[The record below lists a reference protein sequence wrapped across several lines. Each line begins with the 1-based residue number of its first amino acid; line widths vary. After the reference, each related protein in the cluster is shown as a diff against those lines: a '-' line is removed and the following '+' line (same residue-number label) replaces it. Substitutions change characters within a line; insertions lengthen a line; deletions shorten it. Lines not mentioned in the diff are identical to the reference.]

1 MENENPSI
9 GTRTEH
15 TVNYIDRTR
24 LSAKCETQPASSRN
38 ILQEMQDSRPHLH
51 EKLEKEVSKV
61 WKPSKLLQGDGR
73 IILVTNEPGMGKT
86 LLTHLVQK
94 TREIRPDISIVRVNI
109 NKYTR
114 ILRELQTKGCDEK
127 GVIKL
132 LTEAAQ
138 IK

>member
-1 MENENPSI
+1 M
-9 GTRTEH
+9 
-15 TVNYIDRTR
+15 
-24 LSAKCETQPASSRN
+24 
-38 ILQEMQDSRPHLH
+38 QEMQDSRPHLH